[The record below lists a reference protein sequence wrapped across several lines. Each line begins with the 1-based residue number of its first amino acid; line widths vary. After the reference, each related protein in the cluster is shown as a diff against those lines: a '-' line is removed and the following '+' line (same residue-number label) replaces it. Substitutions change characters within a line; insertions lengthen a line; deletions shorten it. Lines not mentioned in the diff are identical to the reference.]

1 MSLLR
6 LAAFATETGGGNPA
20 GVHLSDTLPTSARM
34 QAIAA
39 KVGYSETAFA
49 APEGDSWRMRY
60 YSQLAEV
67 AFCGHAT
74 IFAGPHLQQA
84 ALSISGKA
92 KIWARRLTLP

>member
-1 MSLLR
+1 
-6 LAAFATETGGGNPA
+6 
-20 GVHLSDTLPTSARM
+20 M

-60 YSQLAEV
+60 YSPLAEV

-74 IFAGPHLQQA
+74 IFAGPHLQ
-84 ALSISGKA
+84 
-92 KIWARRLTLP
+92 